1 MSRGMELPEWSTP
14 EDLADRLG
22 WSVVRVRNVA
32 RRAGACRL
40 IGRTML
46 FLNEDVAIME
56 AIANGEL
63 KQPGPAETKKYS
75 VSSHVYFFQ
84 QSDFVKI
91 GWSKKWR
98 KRIVTLQTSTPHEIS
113 VLAVYRGGMA
123 LERDLHAKFA
133 EHRVR
138 LEWFKD
144 CDAIRSYIEANK
156 HKCCM
161 GAKVR

>member
-1 MSRGMELPEWSTP
+1 MTLPEMFTP

-22 WSVVRVRNVA
+22 WSVSRVRNVA

-40 IGRTML
+40 LGRTMI
-46 FLNEDVAIME
+46 FLGEDVAVME

-63 KQPGPAETKKYS
+63 KQPPPTETSQYS

-84 QSDFVKI
+84 QSEFVKI

-98 KRIVTLQTSTPHEIS
+98 TRLVTLQTSTPHEIS

-123 LERDLHAKFA
+123 LERNLHAKFA
-133 EHRVR
+133 AHRVR

-144 CDAIRSYIEANK
+144 CEEIRTYIETNK
-156 HKCCM
+156 KKCCK